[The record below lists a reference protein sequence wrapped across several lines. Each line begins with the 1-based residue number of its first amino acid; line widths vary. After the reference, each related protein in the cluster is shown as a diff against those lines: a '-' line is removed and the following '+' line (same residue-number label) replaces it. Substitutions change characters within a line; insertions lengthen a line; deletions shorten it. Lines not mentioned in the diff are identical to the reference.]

1 MKIIKKANGN
11 KTIKIDRKEWE
22 RIGKIAGW
30 DDDFDDDSDDA
41 SELDDVTKKMVDEL
55 EVKIPEDKSAI
66 PDEIKKEKKYVKRDP
81 AEWAAIREEKER
93 KKELEKKKKAVDKDF
108 KGWEKDVYSKPPIE

>member
-1 MKIIKKANGN
+1 MKITKKANGQQ
-11 KTIKIDRKEWE
+11 TIKMDRKEWE

-30 DDDFDDDSDDA
+30 DDDFDDEDYG
-41 SELDDVTKKMVDEL
+41 SELNPDVEKMINEL
-55 EVKIPEDKSAI
+55 EVKIPEEKGAI